1 MGGFRAVMRKAPEEA
16 RHIPCL
22 GQRMQHDLR
31 LELYL
36 ALLLLGADEMLLAS
50 LATWREA
57 ADDDS
62 LVADLA
68 NWNEA
73 KVLEMKEWLATM
85 SGEELESARE
95 RIRQYERAR
104 AALRQAA

>member
-1 MGGFRAVMRKAPEEA
+1 MR
-16 RHIPCL
+16 C
-22 GQRMQHDLR
+22 DLR

-50 LATWREA
+50 LAAWREA
-57 ADDDS
+57 ADDEA

-85 SGEELESARE
+85 TGEELEAAQA
-95 RIRQYERAR
+95 RIRQYEQARGALSEAARRR
-104 AALRQAA
+104 AA

>member
-1 MGGFRAVMRKAPEEA
+1 MKR
-16 RHIPCL
+16 
-22 GQRMQHDLR
+22 DLR

-50 LATWREA
+50 LRAWREA
-57 ADDDS
+57 ADDDA

-85 SGEELESARE
+85 SGEQLDAASE
-95 RIRQYERAR
+95 RIRQYEEAR
-104 AALRQAA
+104 TVLRQAA

>member
-1 MGGFRAVMRKAPEEA
+1 MR
-16 RHIPCL
+16 R
-22 GQRMQHDLR
+22 DLR

-50 LATWREA
+50 LAAWREA
-57 ADDDS
+57 ADDEA

-85 SGEELESARE
+85 TGEELDAARD
-95 RIRQYERAR
+95 RIRRYEQAR
-104 AALRQAA
+104 AVVRQAA

>member
-1 MGGFRAVMRKAPEEA
+1 MR
-16 RHIPCL
+16 R
-22 GQRMQHDLR
+22 DLR

-50 LATWREA
+50 LAAWREA
-57 ADDDS
+57 ADDEA

-85 SGEELESARE
+85 TGAELDAARD
-95 RIRQYERAR
+95 RIRRYEQAR
-104 AALRQAA
+104 VVVRQAA

>member
-1 MGGFRAVMRKAPEEA
+1 MKR
-16 RHIPCL
+16 
-22 GQRMQHDLR
+22 DLR

-50 LATWREA
+50 LRAWREA
-57 ADDDS
+57 ADDDA

-85 SGEELESARE
+85 SGGQLDAASE
-95 RIRQYERAR
+95 RIRQYEEAR
-104 AALRQAA
+104 TVLRQAA

>member
-1 MGGFRAVMRKAPEEA
+1 MKR
-16 RHIPCL
+16 
-22 GQRMQHDLR
+22 DLR

-36 ALLLLGADEMLLAS
+36 ALLLIGADEMLLAS
-50 LATWREA
+50 LRAWREA
-57 ADDDS
+57 ADDDA

-85 SGEELESARE
+85 SGEQLDAASE
-95 RIRQYERAR
+95 RIRQYEEAR
-104 AALRQAA
+104 TVLRQAA

>member
-1 MGGFRAVMRKAPEEA
+1 MKR
-16 RHIPCL
+16 
-22 GQRMQHDLR
+22 DLR

-36 ALLLLGADEMLLAS
+36 ALLLIGADEMLLAS
-50 LATWREA
+50 LRAWREA
-57 ADDDS
+57 ADDDA

-85 SGEELESARE
+85 SGEQLDAASE
-95 RIRQYERAR
+95 RIRQYQEAR
-104 AALRQAA
+104 TVLRQAA

>member
-1 MGGFRAVMRKAPEEA
+1 MRP
-16 RHIPCL
+16 
-22 GQRMQHDLR
+22 DLR

-36 ALLLLGADEMLLAS
+36 ALLLLGADEILLAS
-50 LATWREA
+50 LAAWREA
-57 ADDDS
+57 ADDDA

-85 SGEELESARE
+85 TGGELDAARE
-95 RIRQYERAR
+95 RIRRYEQAR
-104 AALRQAA
+104 VALRQAA

>member
-1 MGGFRAVMRKAPEEA
+1 M
-16 RHIPCL
+16 
-22 GQRMQHDLR
+22 QRDLR

-36 ALLLLGADEMLLAS
+36 ALLLLGADPMLIAS
-50 LATWREA
+50 LVAWRDA
-57 ADDDS
+57 ADDEA

-85 SGEELESARE
+85 GGAELETARE
-95 RIRQYERAR
+95 RIRHYEEARSALGEVAR
-104 AALRQAA
+104 ATRRHAA

>member
-1 MGGFRAVMRKAPEEA
+1 MKR
-16 RHIPCL
+16 
-22 GQRMQHDLR
+22 DLR

-50 LATWREA
+50 LRAWREA
-57 ADDDS
+57 ADDDA

-85 SGEELESARE
+85 SGEELEAARE
-95 RIRQYERAR
+95 RIRQYEQAR
-104 AALRQAA
+104 AYL

>member
-1 MGGFRAVMRKAPEEA
+1 M
-16 RHIPCL
+16 
-22 GQRMQHDLR
+22 
-31 LELYL
+31 ELYL
-36 ALLLLGADEMLLAS
+36 AMLLLGADEMLLAS
-50 LATWREA
+50 LAAWRA
-57 ADDDS
+57 GADDEA

-85 SGEELESARE
+85 TGHELEAARE

-104 AALRQAA
+104 GALGQTA

>member
-1 MGGFRAVMRKAPEEA
+1 MKR
-16 RHIPCL
+16 
-22 GQRMQHDLR
+22 DLR

-50 LATWREA
+50 LRAWREA
-57 ADDDS
+57 ADDDA

-73 KVLEMKEWLATM
+73 KVLEMKEWLTTM
-85 SGEELESARE
+85 SGEQLDAASE
-95 RIRQYERAR
+95 RIRQYEEAR
-104 AALRQAA
+104 TVLRQAA

>member
-1 MGGFRAVMRKAPEEA
+1 M
-16 RHIPCL
+16 
-22 GQRMQHDLR
+22 QRDLR
-31 LELYL
+31 RELYL

-50 LATWREA
+50 LAAWREA
-57 ADDDS
+57 ADDDA

-85 SGEELESARE
+85 SAEQLDAARE
-95 RIRQYERAR
+95 RMRQYEEAR
-104 AALRQAA
+104 VALKQAA